1 MSTTRRVSL
10 SGLAVNTPPDLPAPA
25 AAATPR
31 TTAKRRTARGSG
43 APGDRANKLSGDGY
57 GKSDERVQVAFRMDR
72 HAYKELRRQA
82 LDEDVTVNDLI
93 LAALNQYR
101 SQKGL
106 KKLAG

>member
-10 SGLAVNTPPDLPAPA
+10 SSLAVNPPPGLPASAAGAPA
-25 AAATPR
+25 R
-31 TTAKRRTARGSG
+31 STAKRRAGQG
-43 APGDRANKLSGDGY
+43 APAASEQVSKLTSDSE
-57 GKSDERVQVAFRMDR
+57 GKADERVQVAFRMDR
-72 HAYKELRRQA
+72 DAYKELRRQA

-101 SQKGL
+101 AQKGL

>member
-10 SGLAVNTPPDLPAPA
+10 SSLAVNPPPGLPAPA

-31 TTAKRRTARGSG
+31 TAAKRRTGQGSG
-43 APGDRANKLSGDGY
+43 ASSEQVSKLTSDAD

-72 HAYKELRRQA
+72 DAYKELRRQA

-101 SQKGL
+101 AQKGL
-106 KKLAG
+106 KKLAN

>member
-1 MSTTRRVSL
+1 
-10 SGLAVNTPPDLPAPA
+10 
-25 AAATPR
+25 
-31 TTAKRRTARGSG
+31 
-43 APGDRANKLSGDGY
+43 
-57 GKSDERVQVAFRMDR
+57 MDR